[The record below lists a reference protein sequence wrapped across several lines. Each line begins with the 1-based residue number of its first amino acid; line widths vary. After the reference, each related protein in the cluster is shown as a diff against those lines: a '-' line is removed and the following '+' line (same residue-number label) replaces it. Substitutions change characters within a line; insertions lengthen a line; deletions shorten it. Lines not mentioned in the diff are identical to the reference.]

1 MLRFELGI
9 QCPQLLCTTHNTHE
23 AQIAHDSVFIGKMV
37 YNPSWMGHRV
47 SETCRV
53 YTGNFPEKT
62 QGQYSIPTIK
72 VNCGGLFLLL
82 LSHPDAA
89 LLGTMKM

>member
-1 MLRFELGI
+1 MEHG
-9 QCPQLLCTTHNTHE
+9 
-23 AQIAHDSVFIGKMV
+23 SVFMGKMV
-37 YNPSWMGHRV
+37 YNPSWMGHV

-62 QGQYSIPTIK
+62 QGQYSIPIIK
-72 VNCGGLFLLL
+72 VNCGVLFLLL

-89 LLGTMKM
+89 LLGTMKI